1 MRLADCISSK
11 LLPLFMRR
19 DDFNKTLCQCIDEI
33 VKELYALSSSKLR
46 FWDTFDNMTEE
57 QLDECADEFGI
68 YWYKYDA
75 NIEKK
80 RSIVKCARQVKRKLG
95 TVWAVEY
102 VLSIYFD
109 TSDVIEYWKYDGEKR
124 HFKIQVYNSETVNQD
139 AESFLKIL
147 NRIKRKAA
155 ILDYIEVMDVST
167 NEILYCI
174 TPSDAS
180 IEKMNTNGG
189 K

>member
-1 MRLADCISSK
+1 M
-11 LLPLFMRR
+11 
-19 DDFNKTLCQCIDEI
+19 
-33 VKELYALSSSKLR
+33 
-46 FWDTFDNMTEE
+46 
-57 QLDECADEFGI
+57 
-68 YWYKYDA
+68 
-75 NIEKK
+75 
-80 RSIVKCARQVKRKLG
+80 
-95 TVWAVEY
+95 
-102 VLSIYFD
+102 LSIYFD

>member
-1 MRLADCISSK
+1 MRLVNCVSSK
-11 LLPLFMRR
+11 LLPLFMRK
-19 DDFNKTLCQCIDEI
+19 DDFNRTLCQCIDEI
-33 VKELYALSSSKLR
+33 VKELYALIQSKLR

-75 NIEKK
+75 NIEQK

-109 TSDVIEYWKYDGEKR
+109 TSDVIEYWKYGGEKR
-124 HFKIQVYNSETVNQD
+124 HFKVQVYNSETVNQD
-139 AESFLKIL
+139 AEAFLKIL

-155 ILDYIEVMDVST
+155 ILDYIEVMDIST
-167 NEILYCI
+167 NEILYFI
-174 TPSDAS
+174 KPSNVD
-180 IEKMNTNGG
+180 IEALCMNGG